1 MNQPGSQPR
10 LISFAGHRNVSDK
23 AALGLAIR
31 RELTLMRETLGPRLT
46 AFSSAAAGADLI
58 FLRACVELRIP
69 AIVILPFTVERF
81 AEDFDDHEEWEMA
94 RHLMSVSLA
103 KYVAPG
109 ENEGLQ
115 AHQAIS
121 RHLIEWADAFLFVSK
136 DEPQRGEDDNGETMG
151 EARDLGIPARII
163 DTQGLA
169 ARWSFEPDPNRKAR
183 HGFGTRKELLEFLD
197 ARLGTP
203 IH

>member
-1 MNQPGSQPR
+1 MNEPGSQPR
-10 LISFAGHRNVSDK
+10 LIGFAGHRNVSDRE
-23 AALGLAIR
+23 ALGLAIR
-31 RELTLMRETLGPRLT
+31 RELALMRETFGPRLT
-46 AFSSAAAGADLI
+46 AFSSAAAGADLV

-69 AIVILPFTVERF
+69 TIVILPFTLERF
-81 AEDFDDHEEWEMA
+81 AKDFDDLGEWEMA

-109 ENEGLQ
+109 ENEGQQ
-115 AHQAIS
+115 AYQVVS
-121 RHLIEWADAFLFVSK
+121 RHLIEWADVFLFL
-136 DEPQRGEDDNGETMG
+136 EQGETLETVE

-163 DTQGLA
+163 DAAGLD
-169 ARWSFEPDPNRKAR
+169 ARWSFEPDPNRRAR

-203 IH
+203 IR